1 MPRSTNEERNQ
12 VVGMLRANTPVAN
25 VARTFNVT
33 RDTIYRL
40 MNRLQTSGSV
50 QDGPRTGRPRAT
62 TPAHDWY
69 IRVMYLRDRFR
80 PATKTA
86 REWPGRKTISAPT
99 VRRRL
104 RAQGLIPRRPT
115 RRIRLLP
122 RHRRVRLNWARLHR
136 RWILR
141 QWDNVMF
148 TD

>member
-1 MPRSTNEERNQ
+1 MPCLTNEERYQ
-12 VVGMLRANTPVAN
+12 AVGMLRANTPVAN

-62 TPAHDWY
+62 TPAHVRY
-69 IRVMYLRDRFR
+69 IRVLYLRDRLQ

-86 REWPGRKTISAPT
+86 REWPGRRTISAPT
-99 VRRRL
+99 VHRRL
-104 RAQGLIPRRPT
+104 GAQGLISRRLA
-115 RRIRLLP
+115 RHIRLLP

-136 RWILR
+136 
-141 QWDNVMF
+141 
-148 TD
+148 